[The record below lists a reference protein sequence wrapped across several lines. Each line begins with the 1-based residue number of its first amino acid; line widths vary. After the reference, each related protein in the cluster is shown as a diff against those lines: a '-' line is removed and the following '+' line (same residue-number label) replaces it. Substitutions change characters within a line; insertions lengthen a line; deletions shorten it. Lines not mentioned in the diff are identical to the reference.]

1 MTQYSRFSFRVPDHY
16 SAILGLVTRYDGRV
30 VASTHAPADYD
41 EFFAIHV
48 DDQIE
53 VLVMSAARSDAERL
67 VSDFVTLFE
76 DSGLPYVGVTSI
88 APEGL
93 VCKSGAMASGA
104 AYINQVGYPEARE
117 LRGIEGAF
125 NPDEAIKVT
134 LRRTGISSTGLQM
147 IFGIPEATTGY
158 GRSPGL

>member
-16 SAILGLVTRYDGRV
+16 SAVLGLVTRYDGRV

-53 VLVMSAARSDAERL
+53 VLVTSADRAAAER
-67 VSDFVTLFE
+67 VVRDFVTLFE
-76 DSGLPYVGVTSI
+76 DAGLAYVAVTSI

-93 VCKSGAMASGA
+93 TCKSGALAMGA

-125 NPDEAIKVT
+125 NPDEALRIT

-147 IFGIPEATTGY
+147 IFGPPEPATGY
-158 GRSPGL
+158 VQPAGF